1 MECTKVKISTR
12 SQLPYFKYS
21 YLTLCVISISSP
33 PFWGG
38 AIVTNQTVLNLFLI
52 VCFYTNNCCYISFL
66 LNKCW
71 FKTYLFIIILGIVCI
86 IEVVFQHFRSID
98 PSRVP
103 LRSHISPDFLFPLK
117 IPSSLWNPVKELC
130 QVEFFTIHVLSA
142 LILPYSQHQ
151 QNHHHQIITC

>member
-1 MECTKVKISTR
+1 MECTKVKISTQ

-52 VCFYTNNCCYISFL
+52 VCFYTNNCCYISLL
-66 LNKCW
+66 LNKSW

-86 IEVVFQHFRSID
+86 IEVVFQHFRSIQAEFLWEVIF
-98 PSRVP
+98 PP
-103 LRSHISPDFLFPLK
+103 ISY
-117 IPSSLWNPVKELC
+117 SLWKFL
-130 QVEFFTIHVLSA
+130 
-142 LILPYSQHQ
+142 LPFEIRWKNSVRL
-151 QNHHHQIITC
+151 NFSPFMFCLR